1 MRALKFFGLA
11 VAVVIAAALLLLAAG
26 IPGGFVTS
34 AIQAR
39 IERETGYRIEVQGPT
54 RIGLRPSLSVTM
66 RDVAVRDPVAREAS
80 DRLTVGSVEAVLSL
94 TDILSGRPRVTELIV
109 NRPVIRVPLLRDRT
123 QDGNAAPKPAS
134 GEPAKPAPSF
144 AVDSIGIVDG
154 AVVLF
159 DPRDRI
165 EDRID
170 GIGAEITIAPDR
182 RIHAAGNARLGAQP
196 VKFDIQATAP
206 ATRERQTVPVQLTLD
221 APTLLDQPL
230 AANADVRLNGTV
242 LMINGLTG
250 TLGDGQFNG
259 WASVDFAS
267 KPLVKLDLDFQKLNL
282 GKVTQKRIDGAA
294 APQGRA
300 WSDETI
306 SIVGLNYA
314 DAQIRLSAAQM
325 NVGDARFAP
334 AAIDAT
340 LAGGVLKAAFTKLGV
355 YGGTADGDL
364 SIDVSA
370 NTPSYSL
377 HTDLDGVRALPLLS
391 GLADFDSIDGRLQA
405 KIGVRASGGS
415 QRAIISNL
423 AGTAFLNVQD
433 GEIRGV
439 NLARMIR
446 SLTSGTLTGWQ
457 DDGRAQSTDLSQLG
471 ASFHIENGQATTG
484 DLALAGPLVRLTGAG
499 TVDLAAKSLALRV
512 EPKLVMTIQGQG
524 GAADPV
530 GLGIPVMVQGPW
542 AEPRFYPDVAGI
554 LDDPDAAYSR
564 LREMGK
570 GLFGTGDGR
579 APAQPGGG
587 LGGSL
592 GETLGTLIQQGLG
605 AARSSPRPGTPA
617 PDTQTQPP
625 PPAADGRSPMNDIM
639 KQLFGR

>member
-1 MRALKFFGLA
+1 MKALKLFGLA
-11 VAVVIAAALLLLAAG
+11 VVVVIAAAALLLLTG

-39 IERETGYRIEVQGPT
+39 VERETGYRIDVAGPT
-54 RIGLRPSLSVTM
+54 RIGLRPSLTVTM
-66 RDVAVRDPVAREAS
+66 QDVTVHDPNAREAA
-80 DRLTVGSVEAVLSL
+80 DRLTFGSVEAVLSL
-94 TDILSGRPRVTELIV
+94 REVLSGTPHVTELII
-109 NRPVIRVPLLRDRT
+109 NRPVIRVPLQRERT
-123 QDGNAAPKPAS
+123 QGVDAPPKPAS
-134 GEPAKPAPSF
+134 GESTKPTPSF
-144 AVDSIGIVDG
+144 AVDRVAIVDG
-154 AVVLF
+154 AVILF
-159 DPRDRI
+159 DPRDRV

-170 GIGAEITIAPDR
+170 GIGADVAIAPDR

-196 VKFDIQATAP
+196 VTFDIRATVS
-206 ATRERQTVPVQLTLD
+206 ATRERQTIPVQLTLN

-267 KPLVKLDLDFQKLNL
+267 KPLVKLDLDFQKLDL
-282 GKVTQKRIDGAA
+282 GTPARKNIDASG
-294 APQGRA
+294 APQNRA
-300 WSDETI
+300 WSNETLAI
-306 SIVGLNYA
+306 GGLNYA
-314 DAQIRLSAAQM
+314 DAQIQLSAAQM
-325 NVGDARFAP
+325 KVSDAQFAP
-334 AAIDAT
+334 VTIDAA
-340 LAGGVLKAAFTKLGV
+340 LAAGVLKARFSKLGV

-377 HTDLDGVRALPLLS
+377 RADLDGVRALPLLS
-391 GLADFDSIDGRLQA
+391 GLADFDSIDGRMQA

-415 QRAIISNL
+415 PRAIISNL

-471 ASFHIENGQATTG
+471 ASFRIENGQAITG

-524 GAADPV
+524 GATDPV

-554 LDDPDAAYSR
+554 LDNPDAAYSR

-570 GLFGTGDGR
+570 GLFGTGNGD
-579 APAQPGGG
+579 APASPGGSLNG
-587 LGGSL
+587 TL

-605 AARSSPRPGTPA
+605 AARSTPRPGTPP
-617 PDTQTQPP
+617 PDTSTP
-625 PPAADGRSPMNDIM
+625 PPATDGPSPMNDIM

>member
-11 VAVVIAAALLLLAAG
+11 VAVLIAAAALLLLTG

-39 IERETGYRIEVQGPT
+39 VERETGYRIDVRGST

-66 RDVAVRDPVAREAS
+66 QDVAVRDPLASEAA
-80 DRLTVGSVEAVLSL
+80 DRLRFGSVEAVLSL
-94 TDILSGRPRVTELIV
+94 QELLSGKPRVTELIV

-123 QDGNAAPKPAS
+123 QGPNAAPKPAS
-134 GEPAKPAPSF
+134 GESTKPAPSF
-144 AVDSIGIVDG
+144 AVDRVRIVDG
-154 AVVLF
+154 AVILF
-159 DPRDRI
+159 DPRDRV

-170 GIGAEITIAPDR
+170 GIGTDVTITPDR
-182 RIHAAGNARLGAQP
+182 RIHATGNARLGAQP
-196 VKFDIQATAP
+196 VKFDIQATAS
-206 ATRERQTVPVQLTLD
+206 ATRERQTIPVQLTLD
-221 APTLLDQPL
+221 APTLLHQPL

-242 LMINGLTG
+242 LMVNGLTG

-267 KPLVKLDLDFQKLNL
+267 KPLVKLDLDFQKLDL
-282 GKVTQKRIDGAA
+282 GTPARKNIDQPNAL
-294 APQGRA
+294 QNRA

-306 SIVGLNYA
+306 AIGGLNYA

-334 AAIDAT
+334 VTIDAV
-340 LAGGVLKAAFTKLGV
+340 LSGGVLKAAFTKLGV
-355 YGGTADGDL
+355 YGGTADGDV
-364 SIDVSA
+364 SIDVS
-370 NTPSYSL
+370 TKSPSYSL
-377 HTDLDGVRALPLLS
+377 RTDLDGVRALPLLS
-391 GLADFDSIDGRLQA
+391 GLADFDSIDGRMQA
-405 KIGVRASGGS
+405 KIGVRASGNS
-415 QRAIISNL
+415 PRAIIANL

-439 NLARMIR
+439 NLAQMIR
-446 SLTSGTLTGWQ
+446 SLTSGTLSGWQ
-457 DDGRAQSTDLSQLG
+457 EGTAQSTDLSQLG
-471 ASFHIENGQATTG
+471 ASFRIENGQAITG
-484 DLALAGPLVRLTGAG
+484 DLALAGPLVRLTGSG

-524 GAADPV
+524 GATDPV
-530 GLGIPVMVQGPW
+530 GLGIPVVVQGPW

-554 LDDPDAAYSR
+554 LDNPDAAYSR

-570 GLFGTGDGR
+570 GLFGP
-579 APAQPGGG
+579 APDSRGGN

-592 GETLGTLIQQGLG
+592 NGSLGDTLGTLIQQGLG
-605 AARSSPRPGTPA
+605 AARSTARPGTPT
-617 PDTQTQPP
+617 PETQPA
-625 PPAADGRSPMNDIM
+625 PPAADGPSPMNDIM

>member
-1 MRALKFFGLA
+1 MRALKFFGLG
-11 VAVVIAAALLLLAAG
+11 VAIVVAAALLLLATG

-39 IERETGYRIEVQGPT
+39 VERETGYRIEVRGPT
-54 RIGLRPSLSVTM
+54 RIGFRPSPAVTM
-66 RDVAVRDPVAREAS
+66 QDVAVRDPLAREAS
-80 DRLTVGSVEAVLSL
+80 DRMTFGSVEAVLSL
-94 TDILSGRPRVTELIV
+94 QDLLAGEPRVTELIV

-123 QDGNAAPKPAS
+123 PAADAAPKPAS

-159 DPRDRI
+159 DPRDRV
-165 EDRID
+165 EDRIE
-170 GIGAEITIAPDR
+170 GIGATITIAPDR
-182 RIHAAGNARLGAQP
+182 RIHAVGNARLGAQP
-196 VKFDIQATAP
+196 VRFDIEATAP
-206 ATRERQTVPVQLTLD
+206 ATRERQTVPVQLTLN
-221 APTLLDQPL
+221 APTLLDRPL

-242 LMINGLTG
+242 LMINSLTG

-267 KPLVKLDLDFQKLNL
+267 KPLVKLDLDFQKLDL
-282 GKVTQKRIDGAA
+282 GKVAQKRIDGAG

-306 SIVGLNYA
+306 SIGGLNYA

-334 AAIDAT
+334 VTIDAA

-364 SIDVSA
+364 SIDVS
-370 NTPSYSL
+370 TKSPGYSL
-377 HTDLDGVRALPLLS
+377 RADLDGVRALPLLS

-405 KIGVRASGGS
+405 KIGVRANGGS

-471 ASFHIENGQATTG
+471 ASFRIENGQATTG

-499 TVDLAAKSLALRV
+499 TVDLASKSLALRV

-524 GAADPV
+524 GVADPV

-570 GLFGTGDGR
+570 GLFGT
-579 APAQPGGG
+579 APDARSGN
-587 LGGSL
+587 LGGSLNGGL

-605 AARSSPRPGTPA
+605 AARSTARPGTPT
-617 PDTQTQPP
+617 PETQPP
-625 PPAADGRSPMNDIM
+625 PPAADGPSPMNDIM
-639 KQLFGR
+639 KRLFGR